1 MLLSYEA
8 ADYQQRHNP
17 HLSHKIR
24 PAGFRIAFRGH
35 VVYQPIKTPAEG
47 FQGVAH
53 TCSEHKVDVFR
64 TLFGCQVGFSR
75 SLRENREGMI
85 FLLYSSL

>member
-1 MLLSYEA
+1 MRHSYA
-8 ADYQQRHNP
+8 K
-17 HLSHKIR
+17 L
-24 PAGFRIAFRGH
+24 GH
-35 VVYQPIKTPAEG
+35 GVYQPIKAEAEG
-47 FQGVAH
+47 FQGVAY